1 MTSVASTNTCG
12 SRTGNP
18 ASVSACGRL
27 ENERGPAD
35 WPSLCIEFLLVL
47 VLALI
52 VVFLRVGFL
61 DDRLGRHRLGRH
73 RLGRGLVGVV
83 LGLAVSR
90 LGLVGRV
97 VVLLGLGRLVGI
109 LMVAVVVAGLVAGA
123 GRRRH

>member
-1 MTSVASTNTCG
+1 MTSVASTNTGG
-12 SRTGNP
+12 SGTGNP

-61 DDRLGRHRLGRH
+61 DDRLGRDGLGRH

-83 LGLAVSR
+83 LRPSVCPPWPVRRGF
-90 LGLVGRV
+90 
-97 VVLLGLGRLVGI
+97 VLL
-109 LMVAVVVAGLVAGA
+109 
-123 GRRRH
+123 